1 MEYSIKLLTQKT
13 DKTAVEL
20 MNEVAEWM
28 TDLHAKG
35 WTFIQFIQADDYF
48 TGGIGINWHMTIA
61 AFSRD
66 INK

>member
-1 MEYSIKLLTQKT
+1 MEYSIKLLTQST
-13 DKTAVEL
+13 NKTAREL
-20 MNEVAEWM
+20 MDGVAEWM
-28 TDLHAKG
+28 TDLHTEG
-35 WTFIQFIQADDYF
+35 WTFIQFVPTEDYF